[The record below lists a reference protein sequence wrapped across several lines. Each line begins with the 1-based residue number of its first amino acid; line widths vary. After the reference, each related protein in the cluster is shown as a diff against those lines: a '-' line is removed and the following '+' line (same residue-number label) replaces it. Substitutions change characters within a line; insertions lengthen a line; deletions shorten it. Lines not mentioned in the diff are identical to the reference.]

1 MYNNSMIA
9 AVNATLP
16 IVAIVA
22 VDSILNFGTTVVI
35 MKYLVE
41 MNFIVQKLRICTI
54 RLVLKTGE
62 SIPNLSLCT
71 NMDMPK

>member
-41 MNFIVQKLRICTI
+41 MNFSVQKFLRNIFCETTCRITI
-54 RLVLKTGE
+54 TWNSYHSGW
-62 SIPNLSLCT
+62 N
-71 NMDMPK
+71 

>member
-41 MNFIVQKLRICTI
+41 MNFIVQKFLRNIFC
-54 RLVLKTGE
+54 E
-62 SIPNLSLCT
+62 STYRIAITWNSYHSGW
-71 NMDMPK
+71 N